1 MARSPL
7 DDVLELGVRGLGA
20 IGKVGLAY
28 AARHRPVSFVQ
39 QNHGHVSRKPEWQP
53 VYPLHHAAAGASVV

>member
-1 MARSPL
+1 
-7 DDVLELGVRGLGA
+7 LGA

-53 VYPLHHAAAGASVV
+53 VYPLHRAAAGVSVVW